1 MGRAAVYR
9 CIASSSAGFVQQLAV
24 GYVGRGYHFYV
35 VGWVPD
41 GKDPRAVDEKLI
53 LKYGI
58 TSSKAKRAR
67 RKAAGFANVQLLR
80 YQRFFVLLATP
91 GKHHFFEE
99 ERPNVR
105 DARKIP
111 IKFGPYSV
119 SYKAGHP
126 HVRIAREEFLNVSA
140 LLHSIA
146 LHRSAEELEN
156 ELRQLPYEPY
166 APVKRQLFQL
176 LRKMNNTR
184 NAAGLPPLPH
194 NCLRLQ
200 RKSVRPFDFP

>member
-105 DARKIP
+105 DARKVP

-126 HVRIAREEFLNVSA
+126 HVRIAREEFRNVRALMLTRALALSA
-140 LLHSIA
+140 DA
-146 LHRSAEELEN
+146 LEAEFHD
-156 ELRQLPYEPY
+156 LPYEPY

-176 LRKMNNTR
+176 LRLVNSR
-184 NAAGLPPLPH
+184 
-194 NCLRLQ
+194 R
-200 RKSVRPFDFP
+200 

>member
-1 MGRAAVYR
+1 
-9 CIASSSAGFVQQLAV
+9 VQQLAV

-58 TSSKAKRAR
+58 TPSKAKRAR
-67 RKAAGFANVQLLR
+67 RKAAGLANVQLLR
-80 YQRFFVLLATP
+80 YQRFFVLLATA

-105 DARKIP
+105 DARRVP

-140 LLHSIA
+140 LLQSIA
-146 LHRSAEELEN
+146 LRRSADELEN
-156 ELRQLPYEPY
+156 EVNQLPYEPY

-176 LRKMNNTR
+176 LRKVNNMR
-184 NAAGLPPLPH
+184 NAAGLPPLSQS
-194 NCLRLQ
+194 CLRLQ